1 MGASLRPGRT
11 LALAGA
17 LLAASAC
24 YTYAPVENPQ
34 PGTRVRV
41 AVPVQSA
48 LDDGN
53 AAPQTAAIEGD
64 VVSNGDTLLLAVT
77 NRQEYGAYREVVL
90 FDTLHL
96 AKDQLVALEQPEFS
110 TGRTVLLSAVITVG
124 ATVAALLAFNK
135 DTGNDGP
142 IDPGPPPPAPAVVV
156 SNSLL
161 SGVLGLLGIAR

>member
-1 MGASLRPGRT
+1 MGRPRGAAPIAAA
-11 LALAGA
+11 ALV
-17 LLAASAC
+17 LLSVSAC
-24 YTYAPVENPQ
+24 YTYVPVQNPE

-41 AVPVQSA
+41 SVPVQSA
-48 LDDGN
+48 LDNGN

-64 VVSNGDTLLLAVT
+64 VVASGDTLLLAVT

-90 FDTLHL
+90 YDTLHL
-96 AKDQLVALEQPEFS
+96 AQDQLVALEQPEFS
-110 TGRTVLLSAVITVG
+110 MGRTVLLSTVITVG
-124 ATVAALLAFNK
+124 ATVAAILAFNK

-161 SGVLGLLGIAR
+161 SGVLGLLGISR